1 MGELTDSKES
11 FTIKAVGKHGER
23 YDYSN
28 INYMNSD
35 THIEIICKKHG
46 KFLCTPTNHLQG
58 TGCPKCKESKGE
70 ICIADFLTA
79 NEIKFVREYKFPNSL
94 YRYDFYLPD
103 QNILIEFHGEQHY
116 KPVEIWGGKK
126 ALRKQRVT
134 DRKKRDLAKTSNIP
148 LVTLNYLHQKSNSIE
163 EVLIRGFK
171 NIYLFWISEN
181 DVVKVFRRGRDIRE
195 HYCLKY
201 SPLNRIILEN
211 LFYLHPSI
219 KLLF

>member
-116 KPVEIWGGKK
+116 RAVEYFGGKEAFETTQLNDASK
-126 ALRKQRVT
+126 IE
-134 DRKKRDLAKTSNIP
+134 LAKQQNIP
-148 LVTLNYLHQKSNSIE
+148 LLTFSYRYLELGTLEGNLAIALTE
-163 EVLIRGFK
+163 
-171 NIYLFWISEN
+171 IYRHWLVINGE
-181 DVVKVFRRGRDIRE
+181 VKVFKRTSDLCIYLKIRKTPLDRLIFEYIDKNQPEIRR
-195 HYCLKY
+195 
-201 SPLNRIILEN
+201 
-211 LFYLHPSI
+211 LF
-219 KLLF
+219 